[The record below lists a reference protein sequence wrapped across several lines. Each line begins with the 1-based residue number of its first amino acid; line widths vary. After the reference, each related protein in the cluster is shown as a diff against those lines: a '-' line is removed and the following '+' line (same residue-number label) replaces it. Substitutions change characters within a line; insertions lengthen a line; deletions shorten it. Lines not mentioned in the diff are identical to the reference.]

1 MLRPSPSLGRCLARF
16 GLYTV
21 LTPGVRSSSWGG
33 SFLVLG
39 FTWNNWGVN
48 ASPAPAELDVRFGD
62 SAELLVRYAN
72 FLAEQ
77 GTVRGLI
84 GPREVDR
91 LWERHIL
98 NCAVLALPEHDLLPQ
113 NSTVIDVGSGAG
125 LPGLVWAIVRPDL
138 TVTLV
143 ESMKRRCEFLE
154 EAVELL
160 GLQER
165 VVVVR
170 ARAEEV
176 RDSLQADIT
185 TARAVAAMPKL
196 LGWLTP
202 LTSENGQI
210 VAMKGESAATE
221 LEEAKP
227 EIQKLNLK
235 NPQIIEIKDSLL
247 NQPTYAAVLA
257 K

>member
-1 MLRPSPSLGRCLARF
+1 MSNLPPVPP
-16 GLYTV
+16 GL
-21 LTPGVRSSSWGG
+21 
-33 SFLVLG
+33 
-39 FTWNNWGVN
+39 
-48 ASPAPAELDVRFGD
+48 EDRFGD
-62 SAELLVRYAN
+62 SATGLVTYAK
-72 FLAEQ
+72 FLADQ

-98 NCAVLALPEHDLLPQ
+98 NCAVLALPEHQLLPEG
-113 NSTVIDVGSGAG
+113 SSVIDVGSGAG

-143 ESMKRRCEFLE
+143 ESMKRRTEFLD

-160 GLQER
+160 GLAGR
-165 VVVVR
+165 VTVVR

-176 RDSLQADIT
+176 KGKLQADVT
-185 TARAVAAMPKL
+185 TARAVAAMHKL
-196 LGWLTP
+196 LGWLEP
-202 LTSENGQI
+202 LTCKNGRI

-221 LEEAKP
+221 LAEAKP
-227 EIQKLNLK
+227 EITKLGLH
-235 NPQIIEIKDSLL
+235 NPQVVEINDPLL
-247 NQPTYAAVLA
+247 DQPTYVAVLH

>member
-1 MLRPSPSLGRCLARF
+1 MPLQTPPGLNERF
-16 GLYTV
+16 GEATAEQ
-21 LTPGVRSSSWGG
+21 
-33 SFLVLG
+33 LVKY
-39 FTWNNWGVN
+39 
-48 ASPAPAELDVRFGD
+48 AE
-62 SAELLVRYAN
+62 
-72 FLAEQ
+72 FLADQ

-98 NCAVLALPEHDLLPQ
+98 NCAVPALSEHNLLPH

-125 LPGLVWAIVRPDL
+125 LPGLVWTIIRPDL

-143 ESMKRRCEFLE
+143 ESMKRRTEFLE

-160 GLQER
+160 GLSER
-165 VVVVR
+165 VQVVR

-176 RDSLQADIT
+176 KGSLKAEVT
-185 TARAVAAMPKL
+185 TARAVAALPKL
-196 LGWLTP
+196 LGWLAP

-227 EIQKLNLK
+227 EIQKLKLS
-235 NPQIIEIKDSLL
+235 NPHVVEIKDNLL
-247 NQPTYAAVLA
+247 DQPTYVAVLS